1 MDREHYY
8 FMRPCKKC
16 FEMFKPYGKF
26 NKVCPECMKKAFKES
41 IRKRTKGVKKKNGI
55 WPKQIIRSEEK
66 YKWIVGWTN
75 KIVKEEEEITKGNY
89 RIK

>member
-16 FEMFKPYGKF
+16 FEMFKPSGKF

-55 WPKQIIRSEEK
+55 
-66 YKWIVGWTN
+66 
-75 KIVKEEEEITKGNY
+75 
-89 RIK
+89 